1 MKVYTMIAA
10 AAWLVGCAD
19 SGSGTATSTDT
30 TTADTAADANG
41 DSDSSAADTLPAD
54 VTGSDSTASDSAAPD
69 VDPSKDF
76 GFAIRKPASAKLS
89 CAGMPPPVP
98 AELDT
103 AQMDW
108 LCSLPAKALGEPAYL
123 YAQFNPD
130 KCESSG
136 MSANPSFK
144 LAGAWLSQGGKVT
157 ALGAANYDWGGNHHN
172 DAIEFDAGG
181 KHWRAYHSSFGFGWR
196 QCQPMD
202 CLQQTQGVGGA
213 VVEDGCTKERT
224 LPAVCRPIKADGSYD
239 ALVDSFKPCLGD
251 PNFP

>member
-1 MKVYTMIAA
+1 MRLSSIWTVALLLAA
-10 AAWLVGCAD
+10 CGNSEPAATSPSDAVAD
-19 SGSGTATSTDT
+19 SGADSTGDAK
-30 TTADTAADANG
+30 ADSQADAAV
-41 DSDSSAADTLPAD
+41 DSSADASSAADTA
-54 VTGSDSTASDSAAPD
+54 VAD

-76 GFAIRKPASAKLS
+76 GFALRKPASVKLS
-89 CAGMPPPVP
+89 CAGMPPPIP
-98 AELDT
+98 AELAT

-157 ALGAANYDWGGNHHN
+157 QLSAASYDWGGNHHN
-172 DAIEFDAGG
+172 DAIEFDAGA

-202 CLQQTQGVGGA
+202 CLQQTQGVGGT
-213 VVEDGCTKERT
+213 VIEDGCTKERT
-224 LPAVCRPIKADGSYD
+224 LPAVCRPIEADGSYD
-239 ALVDSFKPCLGD
+239 ALIDSFKPCLGD